1 MNENRYGYFEI
12 DMKKIILLI
21 TLLFAANLAEAAQ
34 EASSVTTISRFISY
48 NQYGGGDVVFRVAN
62 PTDGCYG
69 YWITKEDAGF
79 NANLSAIVAA
89 YHAKTKVRLYGITD
103 QKWSGSGNFWC
114 KLYAIEYSE

>member
-1 MNENRYGYFEI
+1 
-12 DMKKIILLI
+12 MKKIAVLI
-21 TLLFAANLAEAAQ
+21 GLLFAANFVKAA
-34 EASSVTTISRFISY
+34 EASSLTTISRFISY
-48 NQYGGGDVVFRVAN
+48 NQYGGGDVVFRVTN

>member
-1 MNENRYGYFEI
+1 
-12 DMKKIILLI
+12 MKKIILI
-21 TLLFAANLAEAAQ
+21 VALLLAANLAEAA

-62 PTDGCYG
+62 STSSCYG

-89 YHAKTKVRLYGITD
+89 YHAKTKVKVYGLTY
-103 QKWSGSGNFWC
+103 QKWSGSSNTWC
-114 KLYAIEYSE
+114 KLYAIEYAG